1 MDQRLETQQALFP
14 NVCSFKHCMLTVY
27 FCFLQQLQQQEER
40 HLYSRKEGQRPENK
54 PKNRYKNIL
63 PCKYLGTCIV
73 KTSPRIDTKI
83 YCFVSPYICQNKPK
97 NKSKNTSPCKYL
109 CRCIVK
115 TSPRKD
121 SKIDSVVSTY
131 VHVCIIPPPPP
142 PKPHF

>member
-14 NVCSFKHCMLTVY
+14 YVCSFKHYMLTAY
-27 FCFLQQLQQQEER
+27 FCLLQQLQQQEER

-83 YCFVSPYICQNKPK
+83 DCLVSTWVHTLSKQAPK
-97 NKSKNTSPCKYL
+97 YKYL
-109 CRCIVK
+109 GTCIVK
-115 TSPRKD
+115 TSPRID
-121 SKIDSVVSTY
+121 TKIYCLVSTW
-131 VHVCIIPPPPP
+131 VHALSKQA
-142 PKPHF
+142 PKYIAL